1 MIRLNSFPT
10 LSFEVNVMK
19 VPKLVNDVV
28 QYVSEAVS
36 RIFGP
41 NDDNYPNTGVHP
53 FEGDMNKKHN

>member
-1 MIRLNSFPT
+1 
-10 LSFEVNVMK
+10 MK
-19 VPKLVNDVV
+19 VPKLVNDVI

-53 FEGDMNKKHN
+53 FEGDSNKKHN